1 MAASGLTWLQIINR
15 VLERL
20 REGSV
25 STYNETTYSTFL
37 SSLANQ
43 VKSEIESAYPWNA
56 LRDTFSVTAVNG
68 TTNYVLTNSGANATI
83 IDGWNTTVPQKLTRG
98 TNADFNAK
106 FFGTTTVAAGPVEQY
121 LPAGVDD
128 TFDLRI
134 DVWPNPSS
142 TNTIKF
148 NVMVPQADIAAGATV
163 PLCPQDVLIE
173 ETIARA
179 RVERG
184 DEDAPRP
191 QPGETFILKD
201 ILQSAIS
208 REAGHDGNELLDWQ
222 VE

>member
-43 VKSEIESAYPWNA
+43 VKSEIESAYRWNA
-56 LRDTFSVTAVNG
+56 MRDTYAVTAVPG
-68 TTNYVLTNSGANATI
+68 TTNYVLTGSGANATI
-83 IDGWNTTVPQKLTRG
+83 IDGWNTTVPQEVKRG

-106 FFGTTTVAAGPVEQY
+106 FFGTTTVATGPVEQY

-128 TFDLRI
+128 NFDLRV

-142 TNTIKF
+142 TNLIKF
-148 NVMVPQADIAAGATV
+148 NCYIPQADISAGATV

-191 QPGETFILKD
+191 QPNETFILKD

-208 REAGHDGNELLDWQ
+208 REAGHDGNEDADWH